1 MKWLLVLI
9 LLSPPDGAGPEPIA
23 FADKAACIAA
33 AEAFVARHP
42 EFEVWNHTD
51 DRAVDQLVIRPHV
64 RCLPENYKDKE
75 YRPYKG

>member
-33 AEAFVARHP
+33 AEAFVARYP
-42 EFEVWNHTD
+42 ELELWNYSGSL
-51 DRAVDQLVIRPHV
+51 AVDRLVVRPTV
-64 RCLPENYKDKE
+64 RCRPENYRDKE